1 MSTNEAVVAQAQAVV
16 LESLEMQFQKIIWKA
31 SRKGAAI
38 AVFLKDW
45 DIAVGIPMFCRN
57 VDHSDLPNGRGFF
70 HFEIHLLNSIRWSD
84 HIGGDQK
91 SIFIHNITNI
101 KEMTDAE
108 FEDSTHYRNA
118 APAFARRLNMS
129 TF

>member
-1 MSTNEAVVAQAQAVV
+1 MSANTQSEAVDFV
-16 LESLEMQFQKIIWKA
+16 EMQFQKIIWKA
-31 SRKGAAI
+31 AQKGAAI

-45 DIAVGIPMFCRN
+45 DIAVGTPMFCKN

-70 HFEIHLLNSIRWSD
+70 HFDIHLLNAINWSN

-91 SIFIHNITNI
+91 SIFISDIKNIT
-101 KEMTDAE
+101 EMTDSE
-108 FEDSTHYRNA
+108 FEESKKYRNM